1 MEASLVLCLVCACV
15 CEANGGSGVV
25 VPLSAFFPIGDQ
37 YTKDEFKR
45 HKQASSDQSQA
56 FMVEWTN
63 YAITV
68 AKQLGVRGSHTAKTL
83 GRPLSSGDL
92 DKFSDEQVEQLYEL
106 YGAATN
112 PDTPNPTQNPEKETW
127 AEQLLLHDRWTEV
140 AAQPREK
147 TRRQHLIRRSQ
158 HSSNYVFGRNHMF

>member
-1 MEASLVLCLVCACV
+1 M
-15 CEANGGSGVV
+15 V

-112 PDTPNPTQNPEKETW
+112 PDTPNPTQNPEKET
-127 AEQLLLHDRWTEV
+127 
-140 AAQPREK
+140 
-147 TRRQHLIRRSQ
+147 
-158 HSSNYVFGRNHMF
+158 